1 MDPVA
6 VGQGD
11 GFEVHHL
18 QKALSPGK
26 PYGQVSQQPL
36 SLLQDPIKA
45 GEVGQGGEVGLQ
57 GGLGGQV
64 AFGQVLALQQEKDG
78 QGQDFGQGGFLVPLF
93 WGELEALSLKGLELV
108 SKLRA
113 CIFEPG

>member
-6 VGQGD
+6 VGQGN
-11 GFEVHHL
+11 GLEVHHL

-36 SLLQDPIKA
+36 GLLQDPIKA
-45 GEVGQGGEVGLQ
+45 GEVGEGGEVGLQ

-64 AFGQVLALQQEKDG
+64 ALGQVLALQKRKMARVRSSAKVAFWCLC
-78 QGQDFGQGGFLVPLF
+78 FGG
-93 WGELEALSLKGLELV
+93 SLK
-108 SKLRA
+108 
-113 CIFEPG
+113 P